1 MKKTSLFLFYFLCLS
16 FIISA
21 QNYHRFETYP
31 LNDQIGA
38 CNEASNQKFRVK
50 VNINIDYLLDLN
62 KFYKIDLGDNFNLG
76 VRYCKVLNR
85 SNGSGDADF
94 DLDSNA
100 IQSQIDVCDFYRY
113 HRFETF
119 ETLEKAKENI
129 CGQTTSHDGRWKANI
144 KIAQL
149 LTVGK
154 VYLINLGNG
163 LGTRYCK
170 ILNRH
175 DGRGDAD
182 FDLDNLT
189 TLPNEVTIDCSDV
202 KPDLEAVKVSVS
214 SSTINHGENKTVN
227 YEVKNIGK
235 LTANPSRCKFY
246 LSKNGR
252 LVDLLDNISI
262 GSVNVN
268 QTKTGSV
275 TLTIPLGTATDT
287 YNIVM
292 EVSTSGESDTGNNT
306 ITSSSN
312 FRVNGIQALPNLTL
326 ESLKIN
332 VTNQGSFNV
341 FPGGNIPTF
350 RYNSST
356 NFEIKIKNNDD
367 GDSGNF
373 SCLLLVS
380 GSNDAYPQPNGFPVY
395 NFRTLNFSGINAN
408 SSSMLDITETIYDY
422 IGGLDLLE
430 GQTYFMYLH
439 IDYDEDVTESNEN
452 DSDNISHFAFR
463 YNNPTNK
470 MSNPQK
476 NNQQQFLIDTYNSAI
491 LKENYKVDI
500 FDLTGRLVK
509 SIKSDSI
516 EQENKIINTLPSGLY
531 IIKTPSGF
539 RKIAK

>member
-1 MKKTSLFLFYFLCLS
+1 MGGR
-16 FIISA
+16 
-21 QNYHRFETYP
+21 NY
-31 LNDQIGA
+31 
-38 CNEASNQKFRVK
+38 
-50 VNINIDYLLDLN
+50 VNIQIETPLSSR
-62 KFYKIDLGDNFNLG
+62 KFYYLNF
-76 VRYCKVLNR
+76 
-85 SNGSGDADF
+85 
-94 DLDSNA
+94 
-100 IQSQIDVCDFYRY
+100 
-113 HRFETF
+113 
-119 ETLEKAKENI
+119 
-129 CGQTTSHDGRWKANI
+129 
-144 KIAQL
+144 
-149 LTVGK
+149 
-154 VYLINLGNG
+154 GNG
-163 LGTRYCK
+163 LKYYYLLSASSNEHPDEDYRLSLPYNITSICTPIDSDGDTIPDSTDNCPSTPNTNQLDTDNDGIGNVCDNNPTQPQTYKSHVFYSSIDNIGTITEQVALENCGEIYNFQQLGGRNYVNIQTETPLK
-170 ILNRH
+170 PKKFYYLNF
-175 DGRGDAD
+175 GRG
-182 FDLDNLT
+182 LNYYYLLNSST
-189 TLPNEVTIDCSDV
+189 NEHNDEDYRINAHREITKVCLE
-202 KPDLEAVKVSVS
+202 PDLKAEEVSVS
-214 SSTINHGENKTVN
+214 SSTIDHGETKTVS
-227 YEVKNIGK
+227 YEVKNIGESH
-235 LTANPSRCKFY
+235 ANSSRCKFY
-246 LSKNGR
+246 LSKDGR

-262 GSVNVN
+262 GSVSVN

-292 EVSTSGESDTGNNT
+292 EVSTSGESNTGNNKA
-306 ITSSSN
+306 TSSSS

-341 FPGGNIPTF
+341 FPGENTPTF

-356 NFEIKIKNNDD
+356 NFEVKIKNNDD

-476 NNQQQFLIDTYNSAI
+476 NNQQQFLIDTYNSTI

-509 SIKSDSI
+509 SIKSNSI